1 MRKNLPFD
9 YVVDPKAIEKNS
21 FEMIRTLTDLDGL
34 DQSQQQ
40 VVMRIVHSVGMP
52 EVAEKVR
59 FSANACASGQAALAA
74 GAAILCDVEM
84 VKQGITKRMIQ
95 QPPLCFLNDPRTV
108 ALAKSSGETRSM
120 AALTLWGDNLA
131 GSIVVIGNAPT
142 ALFRLLEMIEQAN
155 EKESGEESAV
165 EGGKEG
171 GKDSNNKPA
180 LIIGMPVGFIGAAE
194 SKQALW
200 DVHERLGIEC
210 ITLLGNQGGSAVS
223 SATCNALLRCNTGEI
238 Y

>member
-155 EKESGEESAV
+155 EKESAV

-223 SATCNALLRCNTGEI
+223 SATCNALLRCNKGEI